1 MSAIRTILVPVD
13 FSEGSDTATRYAAA
27 LAKQLGANLELLNV
41 YGLPMV
47 TSPDGSFMVT
57 PEIVTKLSADAQEAV
72 DRIAVELRNLGVEV
86 TTRVTEGAP
95 HEEITRR
102 ATEGGFDLVVM
113 GTHGRTGLRHFLIG
127 STAERVVR
135 TSKVPVLT
143 VPLPHEG

>member
-1 MSAIRTILVPVD
+1 MSAIRSILVPID
-13 FSEGSDTATRYAAA
+13 FSEGSSTATQYAANM
-27 LAKQLGANLELLNV
+27 AKQVSAKVELLNV

-57 PEIVTKLSADAQEAV
+57 PEIVTKLSADAQDAV
-72 DRIAVELRNLGVEV
+72 DKIAADLRSQGLSVE
-86 TTRVTEGAP
+86 TRVTEGAP

-102 ATEGGFDLVVM
+102 AREGGFDLIVM

-127 STAERVVR
+127 STAEKVVR

-143 VPLPHEG
+143 VPLPPEQ

>member
-1 MSAIRTILVPVD
+1 MSAIRSILVPVD
-13 FSEGSDTATRYAAA
+13 FSEGSSTATRYAAE
-27 LAKQLGANLELLNV
+27 LATQVGAKIELLNV

-72 DRIAVELRNLGVEV
+72 DKIAAELREGGAGVA
-86 TTRVTEGAP
+86 TRVTEGAP

-102 ATEGGFDLVVM
+102 ALEGGFDLVVM

-143 VPLPHEG
+143 VPLPPEK

>member
-13 FSEGSDTATRYAAA
+13 FSEGSGTATRYAAQM
-27 LAKQLGANLELLNV
+27 AKQVGAKVELLNV

-57 PEIVTKLSADAQEAV
+57 PEVVTKLSADAQEAV
-72 DRIAVELRNLGVEV
+72 DKIAADLRGRGIDVE
-86 TTRVTEGAP
+86 TRVTEGAP
-95 HEEITRR
+95 HDEITRR
-102 ATEGGFDLVVM
+102 AVEGGFDLIVM

-127 STAERVVR
+127 STAEKVVR

-143 VPLPHEG
+143 VPLPPEK

>member
-1 MSAIRTILVPVD
+1 MSAIRSILVPVD
-13 FSEGSDTATRYAAA
+13 FSEGSNTATQYAADM
-27 LAKQLGANLELLNV
+27 AKQVGAKIELLNV

-72 DRIAVELRNLGVEV
+72 DKIAVDLRSRGAAVE
-86 TTRVTEGAP
+86 TRVTEGAP

-102 ATEGGFDLVVM
+102 GVEGGFDLIVM

-135 TSKVPVLT
+135 TSKIPVLT
-143 VPLPHEG
+143 VPLPPEK

>member
-1 MSAIRTILVPVD
+1 MSAIRSILVPVD
-13 FSEGSDTATRYAAA
+13 FSEGSGIAARYAAA
-27 LAKQLGANLELLNV
+27 MAKQVGAKLELINV

-57 PEIVTKLSADAQEAV
+57 PEIVTKLSADAQDAV
-72 DRIAVELRNLGVEV
+72 DALAAEVRKEGVDV
-86 TTRVTEGAP
+86 TTRVTEGSP

-102 ATEGGFDLVVM
+102 AVDGPFDLIVM

-127 STAERVVR
+127 STAEKVVR

-143 VPLPHEG
+143 VPLPPEK

>member
-1 MSAIRTILVPVD
+1 MSVIRTLLVPVD
-13 FSEGSDTATRYAAA
+13 FSEGSSTATQYAAN
-27 LAKQLGANLELLNV
+27 LAKQIGAKLELLNV

-57 PEIVTKLSADAQEAV
+57 PEIVTKLSADAQDTV
-72 DRIAVELRNLGVEV
+72 DKIAAELRAQGVDVE
-86 TTRVTEGAP
+86 TRITEGAP

-102 ATEGGFDLVVM
+102 AFDGGFDLIVM

-127 STAERVVR
+127 STAEKTVR

-143 VPLPHEG
+143 VPLPPEK